1 MATAIG
7 VWSEVVK
14 PGTPLVFA
22 PAADLRICNVSLGET
37 LADEN
42 ARTVLKITHMSPTV
56 PEEDE
61 DEDED
66 DDEEDD
72 VPMKECE
79 VVLCALTPGKIEQ
92 AVVDLI
98 LQEEQS
104 VAIEAIGKN
113 EIHLVGNYIE
123 QPVPFNNGED
133 SEDEDDEFGSEDGY
147 DLRDVSSDVEMDA
160 DELLSDEE
168 RFEEINEDAEPKS
181 LKRPAADE
189 APKSKAEKKLKAADG
204 KAVEKKAEEKKDGA
218 EKKDET
224 KKSKKEKKKEKKEQQ
239 AKEGKAKEG
248 KGEAAAPVERE
259 LPGGIK
265 VKDVK
270 IGDGS
275 KATKGK
281 TVGMRYIG
289 KLTNGKQFDANTKGK
304 PFTFHLGKGEV
315 IKGWDEGIVG
325 MQVGG
330 ERQLTIPPA
339 MGYGKR
345 GMDGIPANSTLV
357 FDVKLLSVK

>member
-22 PAADLRICNVSLGET
+22 PAADLRLTNVSLGVDI
-37 LADEN
+37 AD
-42 ARTVLKITHMSPTV
+42 ADSRTVVKITHMSPTV
-56 PEEDE
+56 PGEDEDEEDE
-61 DEDED
+61 DEDEI
-66 DDEEDD
+66 
-72 VPMKECE
+72 PMKECE
-79 VVLCALTPGKIEQ
+79 AVLCALTPGKIEQ

-104 VAIEAIGKN
+104 VAIEAIGKK
-113 EIHLVGNYIE
+113 Y

-133 SEDEDDEFGSEDGY
+133 SDDDDELDEEDEH
-147 DLRDVSSDVEMDA
+147 DLRLVSSDVEMEA
-160 DELLSDEE
+160 DGLESDDS
-168 RFEEINEDAEPKS
+168 RFEEVEEDAEPKS

-204 KAVEKKAEEKKDGA
+204 KAVEKKAAAAA
-218 EKKDET
+218 EAKTDES
-224 KKSKKEKKKEKKEQQ
+224 KKSKKEKKKEKKEKQKEQ
-239 AKEGKAKEG
+239 AKEKSTAEP
-248 KGEAAAPVERE
+248 AAERE
-259 LPGGIK
+259 VAGGVKI
-265 VKDVK
+265 KDVK
-270 IGDGS
+270 IGEGP

-281 TVGMRYIG
+281 TVSMRYIG

-330 ERQLTIPPA
+330 ERQLTIPSA
-339 MGYGKR
+339 MAYGKR
-345 GMDGIPANSTLV
+345 GTDGIPGGSTLV